1 MSSIFKDLKVLD
13 LTRVVA
19 GPMCTQNLADM
30 GATVYKIE
38 RPGEGDDTRRMGPFE
53 TRQEVSRSVVY
64 LSYNRGKQSVTVD
77 IATSEGAQVVRDLAQ
92 RCDVVVENYKVGT
105 LERYGLGYAS
115 LSALNPRL
123 VYCSITGFGQT
134 GPAAGVAAYDFIL
147 QGVAGPMSVCGQPDG
162 TPGAAPMR
170 SSLPVTDVIT
180 GLYATSAITS
190 ALYHRERTGEGQY
203 IDMAMLDASIAFMGH
218 FATAYLMADSVGTR
232 VGNTNPIA
240 APSQL
245 FECADGHL
253 IIAAGNNKQ
262 WITLCGVLGLPEL
275 PQDPRF
281 LTNALRCDNRVALGE
296 VLEPLLATLERGP
309 LLARLQ
315 AAGVP
320 AGPVNDMAQVFAEP
334 QTQARE
340 IAITIPQRQGDI
352 RMARSPYRYSQTPVH
367 HGASPELGEHTDQV
381 LMSELGLSPEQIEGL
396 RERGV
401 L

>member
-1 MSSIFKDLKVLD
+1 MPQIFKDLKVLD

-53 TRQEVSRSVVY
+53 TDKAHPRSVVY
-64 LSYNRGKQSVTVD
+64 LSYNRGKQSITVD
-77 IATSEGAQVVRDLAQ
+77 IATPEGAQVVRDLVAQ
-92 RCDVVVENYKVGT
+92 CDVLVENYKVGT
-105 LERYGLGYAS
+105 LQRYGLDYDS
-115 LSALNPRL
+115 LSAINPRL

-134 GPAAGVAAYDFIL
+134 GPSAGVAAYDFIL
-147 QGVAGPMSVCGQPDG
+147 QGMAGPMSVCGQPDG

-203 IDMAMLDASIAFMGH
+203 IDMAMLDASVAFMGH
-218 FATAYLMADSVGTR
+218 FATAYLMTGSIATR

-245 FECADGHL
+245 FACADGHL

-262 WITLCGVLGLPEL
+262 WVSLCGVLGLDAL
-275 PQDPRF
+275 PADPRF
-281 LTNALRCDNRVALGE
+281 LTNVLRCENRKDLGE
-296 VLEPLLATLERGP
+296 ALEPLLATLERGP
-309 LLARLQ
+309 LLAKLQ

-320 AGPVNDMAQVFAEP
+320 AGPVNDMAQVFADA
-334 QTQARE
+334 QAQFRE
-340 IAITIPQRQGDI
+340 LAIAVPHDQGEV
-352 RMARSPYRYSQTPVH
+352 RMARSPYRFSKTPVRH
-367 HGASPELGEHTDQV
+367 RPSPALGEHTDAV
-381 LMSELGLSPEQIEGL
+381 LMADLGLSAEQIAGL

>member
-1 MSSIFKDLKVLD
+1 MSSIFQDLKVLD
-13 LTRVVA
+13 LTRVIA

-53 TRQEVSRSVVY
+53 PGKASPRSVVY
-64 LSYNRGKQSVTVD
+64 LSYNRGKQSITID
-77 IATSEGAQVVRDLAQ
+77 IATPEGAQLVRDLAVQ
-92 RCDVVVENYKVGT
+92 CDVVIENYKVGT
-105 LERYGLGYAS
+105 LERYGLDYDS
-115 LSALNPRL
+115 LVRLNPRL

-134 GPAAGVAAYDFIL
+134 GPDAGVAAYDFIL
-147 QGVAGPMSVCGQPDG
+147 QGMAGPMSVCGQPDG
-162 TPGAAPMR
+162 SPGAVPMR

-203 IDMAMLDASIAFMGH
+203 IDMAMLDASVAFMGH
-218 FATAYLMADSVGTR
+218 FATAYLMADSVATR

-240 APSQL
+240 APSAL
-245 FECADGHL
+245 FSCADGHL

-262 WITLCGVLGLPEL
+262 WVALCGVLGIPDAPE
-275 PQDPRF
+275 DPRF
-281 LTNALRCDNRVALGE
+281 ETNAKRCENRVALGHLIDPLIAAWE
-296 VLEPLLATLERGP
+296 RAPLLT
-309 LLARLQ
+309 RLQ

-334 QTQARE
+334 QTIHRE
-340 IAITIPQRQGDI
+340 IAVPIAQPQGDVQ
-352 RMARSPYRYSQTPVH
+352 MARSPYRFTKTPVH
-367 HGASPELGEHTDQV
+367 HRPSPDLGEHTNDV
-381 LMSELGLSPEQIEGL
+381 LIQDLGLSAEKVADL
-396 RERGV
+396 RQRGV